1 MREAMTATAPSGARA
16 TLPSRAASRGAA
28 WRLSR
33 DPYGVPRR
41 GSDVLNVL
49 SHEVSA
55 EQLHR
60 RVIGLL
66 VSLST
71 LEAVNLVCV

>member
-1 MREAMTATAPSGARA
+1 MREAMTATAPSGALA

-49 SHEVSA
+49 SHELSA
-55 EQLHR
+55 EQRHR
-60 RVIGLL
+60 ASNWLASVFKNARGGESVL
-66 VSLST
+66 
-71 LEAVNLVCV
+71 

>member
-1 MREAMTATAPSGARA
+1 MREAMTATAPSGPLA

-49 SHEVSA
+49 SHELSA
-55 EQLHR
+55 EQR
-60 RVIGLL
+60 RRA
-66 VSLST
+66 T
-71 LEAVNLVCV
+71 